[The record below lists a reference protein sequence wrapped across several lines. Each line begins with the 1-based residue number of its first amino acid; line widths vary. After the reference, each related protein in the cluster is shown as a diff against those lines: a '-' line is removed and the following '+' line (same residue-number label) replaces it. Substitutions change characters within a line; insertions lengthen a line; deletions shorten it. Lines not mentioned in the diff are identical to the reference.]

1 MNLNSFEV
9 DAFAKSGSER
19 TADESSSLCESIQN
33 LHISTAP
40 EEDYNY
46 PINSTTRRSLD
57 SASLPQASGSDNKS
71 MPDKIEKENKKIRYT
86 KVK

>member
-57 SASLPQASGSDNKS
+57 SASLPQTSDNKS
-71 MPDKIEKENKKIRYT
+71 MPDKTEKENKKIRYT

>member
-1 MNLNSFEV
+1 MNLNSFEF

-57 SASLPQASGSDNKS
+57 SASLPQTSDNKS
-71 MPDKIEKENKKIRYT
+71 MPDKTEKENKKIRYT